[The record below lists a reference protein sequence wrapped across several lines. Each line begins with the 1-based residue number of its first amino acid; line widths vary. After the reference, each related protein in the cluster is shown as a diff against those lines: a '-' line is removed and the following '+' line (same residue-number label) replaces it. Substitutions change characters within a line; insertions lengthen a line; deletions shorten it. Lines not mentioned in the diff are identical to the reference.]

1 MSQVSANAVGK
12 RKGVDMRSKIAAF
25 LQQAFLV
32 LSWPASAFAQQQPA
46 PWNWPGPWH
55 MWAGW
60 GMWWIF
66 PLIMLLFVAGCIAMI
81 LHIRSSGGP
90 GRHHPD
96 FSGGD
101 PTRSA
106 LQILNERFARGEIRR
121 EEYEERKRAILTLTG
136 PTGNL

>member
-1 MSQVSANAVGK
+1 MATRFSG
-12 RKGVDMRSKIAAF
+12 RLTAAF
-25 LQQAFLV
+25 LALLGPAQAVAQQA
-32 LSWPASAFAQQQPA
+32 QPRL
-46 PWNWPGPWH
+46 WDWPGPWH

-66 PLIMLLFVAGCIAMI
+66 PLITLLVIAGCIAMI
-81 LHIRSSGGP
+81 LHIRSSGGA

-96 FSGGD
+96 SSWGD

-121 EEYEERKRAILTLTG
+121 EEYEERKRAILTVTA
-136 PTGNL
+136 PTGNA

>member
-1 MSQVSANAVGK
+1 MPSK
-12 RKGVDMRSKIAAF
+12 IEGVDMRTKF
-25 LQQAFLV
+25 LPRQAFLV
-32 LSWPASAFAQQQPA
+32 LFWPAAAFAQQQPA

-60 GMWWIF
+60 WWMF
-66 PLIMLLFVAGCIAMI
+66 PLIMLLAIAGCIAMI
-81 LHIRSSGGP
+81 LHIRSSGGA

-96 FSGGD
+96 SSGDD

-121 EEYEERKRAILTLTG
+121 EEYEERKRAILTMTG
-136 PTGNL
+136 PTGNV

>member
-1 MSQVSANAVGK
+1 MTKMASRLSG
-12 RKGVDMRSKIAAF
+12 RLTAAF
-25 LQQAFLV
+25 LALLGPAQAVAQQAEPRL
-32 LSWPASAFAQQQPA
+32 LWD
-46 PWNWPGPWH
+46 WPGPWH

-66 PLIMLLFVAGCIAMI
+66 PLIMLLVIAGCIAMI
-81 LHIRSSGGP
+81 LHIRGSGGA

-96 FSGGD
+96 SSWGD

-121 EEYEERKRAILTLTG
+121 DEYEERKRAILTMIG